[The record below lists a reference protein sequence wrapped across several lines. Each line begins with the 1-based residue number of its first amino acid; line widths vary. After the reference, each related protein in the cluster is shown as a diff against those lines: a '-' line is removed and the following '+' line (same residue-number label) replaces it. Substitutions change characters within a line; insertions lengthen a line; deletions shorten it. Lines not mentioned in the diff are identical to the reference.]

1 MATSNISSLVEPGA
15 AATTTLG
22 STTGWGPSSL
32 HPPGAGTPVLGFSS
46 LATAARSRHAP
57 RRRCHGA
64 GTRPGTRG
72 RMAGGG
78 AAGELRA
85 LYGWLDAVPLSRPR
99 RNIARDFSDGV
110 LAAEVVKF
118 FFPAMVQLH
127 SYVPASSTPQ
137 KLANWGH
144 LNRKVLSKLNFSI
157 PADMIREV
165 VQCRPGTVEQ
175 VLLLLR
181 QKIEEKQKQSKAV
194 PGPGQV
200 SEHPTCLVLLVGAMC
215 YGREGDEKHH
225 LALLAEPGGWAAQ
238 EELSYLETG
247 YSKAKSGAGGGSA
260 QDAPRAAGVTKS
272 RHGCPQAA
280 PGDTAV
286 RLQLAE
292 REQALLLARETIQ
305 ILQLKVGRLEQLL
318 HLKNVRI
325 DDLSRRLRDAQ
336 CHQR

>member
-1 MATSNISSLVEPGA
+1 MASAHGGHPAPPHGTGDVTDPGSTVLASMSHVPQAGTCWVLHSRAPGPPRAEGGGLGKLRHAARSQGA
-15 AATTTLG
+15 AAPSRRQRQINRPLAGRIPTLY
-22 STTGWGPSSL
+22 PSHL
-32 HPPGAGTPVLGFSS
+32 AGDRAGTGFIGVPSIS
-46 LATAARSRHAP
+46 LSA
-57 RRRCHGA
+57 
-64 GTRPGTRG
+64 
-72 RMAGGG
+72 
-78 AAGELRA
+78 
-85 LYGWLDAVPLSRPR
+85 
-99 RNIARDFSDGV
+99 V

-194 PGPGQV
+194 PGPGQ
-200 SEHPTCLVLLVGAMC
+200 
-215 YGREGDEKHH
+215 
-225 LALLAEPGGWAAQ
+225 
-238 EELSYLETG
+238 
-247 YSKAKSGAGGGSA
+247 
-260 QDAPRAAGVTKS
+260 
-272 RHGCPQAA
+272 
-280 PGDTAV
+280 
-286 RLQLAE
+286 
-292 REQALLLARETIQ
+292 

-336 CHQR
+336 GQLR